1 MDSVIEDAIFSLL
14 NYRCGGSGTGSNLW
28 LAIILTYMNWF
39 LWSLAKILMRR
50 LSNRQMLFFST
61 WPN

>member
-1 MDSVIEDAIFSLL
+1 LL